1 MYCSFTRFIIPSCEH
16 PYLECYV
23 TILSTPEE
31 LSIPVDSLAYNSR
44 IEYRNYYITC
54 LTKQIDNLSN
64 SNDAIDEPTDSDAS
78 DHDNGS
84 TNNPEDN
91 TFDNQHLHIT
101 DTSADT
107 TQSMRDLSLDGIKI
121 VH

>member
-23 TILSTPEE
+23 TILSTHEE
-31 LSIPVDSLAYNSR
+31 LGIPVDSLAYNSR

-54 LTKQIDNLSN
+54 VTKQIDSLSN

-84 TNNPEDN
+84 TNKQCD
-91 TFDNQHLHIT
+91 
-101 DTSADT
+101 SA
-107 TQSMRDLSLDGIKI
+107 INA
-121 VH
+121 